1 VLPGVTCSCQLFLIM
16 IDHILTLLIAIPLL
30 GALAVAAWP
39 DNRPQ
44 AFRQIALVTMVLEFL
59 AAVTMYAVYDHHQPG
74 FQLSEKAD
82 WITLPIGSLGVVSID
97 YALAIDGISFPLILL
112 AVLVLFVGLIS
123 SWSIEKRTRGYF
135 SLYLL
140 LSGSVIGCFLAQDF
154 FLFYLFFEF
163 MLLPMYFLIGL
174 WGGPR
179 REYAALKFFIYTFF
193 GSLLILIVMIA
204 LYLSAIDPVETAR
217 AVGVLGVEDIPTQDI
232 ILQLQ
237 QWLAEGRIA
246 PEQLVHTFRFAYL
259 ADAANYI
266 PGSILSVASD
276 FYILDIPVR
285 LLAFWFL
292 FIGFA
297 VKLPVVP
304 VHTWLPDAHV
314 EAPTPI
320 SVVLAGILLK
330 IGGYGFIRI
339 VDGFFPFEA
348 EYSTVPL
355 AVLGM
360 ISIVY
365 GGFNALGQSDLKKM
379 IAYSSVSHMGF
390 VLLGIAAFT
399 AEGINGAIYQMVS
412 HGILSA
418 MLFLLAGV
426 VYDRTHDRKI
436 ENYRGLIHLMP
447 RYTILTGIAFFA
459 SLGLPGF
466 SGFVGELFT
475 LMGAFQ
481 SENMPVWIPA
491 LSTLGIVLA
500 AAYFLWTYQRMFF
513 GSFWYRNG
521 HSSPN
526 MAHVLSDLTTRETA
540 LLVPLAI
547 ISILLGILPGL
558 LFDITGPTVSAWIEG
573 LK

>member
-1 VLPGVTCSCQLFLIM
+1 M

-30 GALAVAAWP
+30 GALAIAAWP
-39 DNRPQ
+39 NQR
-44 AFRQIALVTMVLEFL
+44 AENFRLIALAVLLMEFL
-59 AAVTMYAVYDHHQPG
+59 VSVSLYVVFDNHQSG
-74 FQLSEKAD
+74 YQLSETVD

-97 YALAIDGISFPLILL
+97 YALAVDGISFPLVLL
-112 AVLVLFVGLIS
+112 AVIVLLVGVIS
-123 SWSIEKRTRGYF
+123 SWNIAKRTRGYF
-135 SLYLL
+135 ALYLL

-193 GSLLILIVMIA
+193 GSLLILIVMIG

-217 AVGVLGVEDIPTQDI
+217 AVGVLGMEDAATKDI

-237 QWLAEGRIA
+237 QWLIEGKIA

-259 ADAANYI
+259 ADPGNYI
-266 PGSILSVASD
+266 PGSFLNKISEY
-276 FYILDIPVR
+276 YILDIPVR

-304 VHTWLPDAHV
+304 LHTWLPDAHV

-348 EYSTVPL
+348 QYSTVPL
-355 AVLGM
+355 AILGM

-390 VLLGIAAFT
+390 VLLGVAAFT

-412 HGILSA
+412 HGVLSA
-418 MLFLLAGV
+418 MLFLIAGV

-436 ENYRGLIHLMP
+436 ENYRGLVAVMP
-447 RYTILTGIAFFA
+447 RYTLLTGIAFFA

-466 SGFVGELFT
+466 SGFIGELFT

-481 SENMPVWIPA
+481 SKSLPAWIPA

-513 GSFWYRNG
+513 GSFWYKNDNAS
-521 HSSPN
+521 HN
-526 MAHVLSDLTTRETA
+526 TTHVLTDLTAREMGM
-540 LLVPLAI
+540 LVPLAI
-547 ISILLGILPGL
+547 LTLLLGILPGI
-558 LFDITGPTVSAWIEG
+558 LFDMTGPTVSAWLEG

>member
-1 VLPGVTCSCQLFLIM
+1 ML
-16 IDHILTLLIAIPLL
+16 DHILSLLIIIPIF
-30 GALAVAAWP
+30 GAAAVAFWP
-39 DNRPQ
+39 TTRDSDYRI
-44 AFRQIALVTMVLEFL
+44 IALTALVIELVVTAGMYFL
-59 AAVTMYAVYDHHQPG
+59 FDNHNPG
-74 FQLSEKAD
+74 FQLSETSD
-82 WITLPIGSLGVVSID
+82 WITLPIGSLGVISVD
-97 YALAIDGISFPLILL
+97 YALAVDGISFPLVLL
-112 AVLVLFVGLIS
+112 AVIVLFAGIIS
-123 SWSIEKRTRGYF
+123 SWNINHKTRAYF
-135 SLYLL
+135 ALYLL

-179 REYAALKFFIYTFF
+179 REYAALKFFVYTFL
-193 GSLLILIVMIA
+193 GSLLILIVMIG
-204 LYLSAIDPVETAR
+204 LYLSVIDPVETAR
-217 AVGVLGVEDIPTQDI
+217 LVGMLGLEDVIPVETIPQI
-232 ILQLQ
+232 QA
-237 QWLAEGRIA
+237 WLAEGKIA
-246 PEQLVHTFRFAYL
+246 PEQMVHTFRFSYL
-259 ADAANYI
+259 ADADNYI
-266 PGSILSVASD
+266 PGSLLNLASQYFILH
-276 FYILDIPVR
+276 LPVR
-285 LLAFWFL
+285 LIAFWFL

-339 VDGFFPFEA
+339 VDGFFPLEA
-348 EYSTVPL
+348 SYSTVPL
-355 AVLGM
+355 AILGM
-360 ISIVY
+360 VSIVY
-365 GGFNALGQSDLKKM
+365 GGFNALGQNDLKKM

-418 MLFLLAGV
+418 MLFLLTGV
-426 VYDRTHDRKI
+426 LYDRTHDRRI
-436 ENYRGLIHLMP
+436 ENYRGLISVMP
-447 RYTILTGIAFFA
+447 QFTVLTGIAFFA

-481 SENMPVWIPA
+481 STTLPVWIPV

-500 AAYFLWTYQRMFF
+500 AGYFLWTYQRMFF
-513 GSFWYRNG
+513 GSYWYRNET
-521 HSSPN
+521 S
-526 MAHVLSDLTTRETA
+526 HVLTDLTLREKA
-540 LLVPLAI
+540 LLVPLAVI
-547 ISILLGILPGL
+547 TVLIGILPGI
-558 LFDITGPTVSAWIEG
+558 LFNMTGPAVQAWLEG
-573 LK
+573 LR

>member
-1 VLPGVTCSCQLFLIM
+1 M

-30 GALAVAAWP
+30 GALAVAIWP
-39 DNRPQ
+39 GERPEN
-44 AFRQIALVTMVLEFL
+44 FRMIALVALILEIL
-59 AAVTMYAVYDHHQPG
+59 AAVSMYAFFDNQQSG
-74 FQLSEKAD
+74 FQLSESTD
-82 WITLPIGSLGVVSID
+82 WITLPIGSLGIVSID
-97 YALAIDGISFPLILL
+97 YALAVDGISFPLVLL
-112 AVLVLFVGLIS
+112 AVIVLFVGLIS
-123 SWSIEKRTRGYF
+123 SWNIGKRTRGYF
-135 SLYLL
+135 ALYLL
-140 LSGSVIGCFLAQDF
+140 LTGSVIGCFLAQDF

-179 REYAALKFFIYTFF
+179 REYAALKFFVYTFF
-193 GSLLILIVMIA
+193 GSLLILIVMIC

-217 AVGVLGVEDIPTQDI
+217 VVGVLGLEDMATQDI

-237 QWLAEGRIA
+237 QWLAEGKIA

-259 ADAANYI
+259 ADAGNYI
-266 PGSILSVASD
+266 PGSVLSIASD

-292 FIGFA
+292 FVGFA

-339 VDGFFPFEA
+339 VDGFFPVEA
-348 EYSTVPL
+348 QYSTVPL
-355 AVLGM
+355 AILGM

-412 HGILSA
+412 HGVLSA

-436 ENYRGLIHLMP
+436 EHYRGLISVMP
-447 RYTILTGIAFFA
+447 RYTVLTGIAFFA

-481 SENMPVWIPA
+481 SENLPVWIPA

-513 GSFWYRNG
+513 GSFWYKNENY
-521 HSSPN
+521 SN
-526 MAHVLSDLTTRETA
+526 TLTDLTARETW
-540 LLVPLAI
+540 LLVPLAMLTL
-547 ISILLGILPGL
+547 LLGILPGL
-558 LFDITGPTVSAWIEG
+558 LFDITGPTVQAWIEG
-573 LK
+573 LR